1 MSELDKINPGADYAH
16 LLAEVKER
24 VRSAQYAALKAVNTE
39 LVGLYWDIGRMIV
52 ERQRDAEHGTAIA
65 EQLSNDLRTEFSGI
79 SGFSRRNIFYM
90 REFYLLYR
98 DDQRVQPL
106 VAQIGWTHNLVIF
119 QRCKDPLERE
129 FYIRMTRKFGWSKN
143 VLIHQIDNQS
153 YEKSLLGQTNFDQA
167 LTPELRAQAKLA
179 VKDEY
184 TFDFLELGE
193 EHSERGLERALI
205 ARIEDFLQAMGGM
218 FAFMGSQY
226 RLEIDGEE
234 FFIDLLLFHR
244 RLRCLVA
251 IELKIGKF
259 RPEFVGKMQF
269 YLTAL
274 NRQIRQKDETPSIG
288 IILCKEKSRTIV
300 EYALHD
306 ARKPIGVADL
316 RNHQDAAQ
324 GIEGATA
331 PAGRNRGL
339 AGGDRRMSAY
349 IPLRRG
355 IAGTLWRWPGRRA
368 AFPVVGNKIKV
379 RSPARPKTADEQ
391 CGSAPKKR
399 TRNTPCPG
407 ACGMVGGKGQRMR

>member
-1 MSELDKINPGADYAH
+1 MTSENHGMNDSNEMLPGDYTW
-16 LLAEVKER
+16 LLASVKER
-24 VRSAQYAALKAVNTE
+24 LRSAQYAALKAVNTE

-52 ERQRDAEHGTAIA
+52 ERQRDAGQGSAIA
-65 EQLSNDLRTEFSGI
+65 EQLSKDLQTEFPGI
-79 SGFSRRNIFYM
+79 SGFSRRNVFYM

-98 DDQRVQPL
+98 DDERVQPL

-119 QRCKDPLERE
+119 QRCKDALERE

-143 VLIHQIDNQS
+143 VLIHQIANQS

-193 EHSERGLERALI
+193 EHCERELERALI
-205 ARIEDFLQAMGGM
+205 AKIENFLRAMGGM

-226 RLEIDGEE
+226 RLEVDGDE

-259 RPEFVGKMQF
+259 QPEFVGKMQF

-274 NRQIRQKDETPSIG
+274 DRQVRQEDENPSIG

-306 ARKPIGVADL
+306 AKKPIGVATYEITPTLPKEL
-316 RNHQDAAQ
+316 RGQLPLPEDIVALLE
-324 GIEGATA
+324 GIE
-331 PAGRNRGL
+331 
-339 AGGDRRMSAY
+339 
-349 IPLRRG
+349 
-355 IAGTLWRWPGRRA
+355 
-368 AFPVVGNKIKV
+368 
-379 RSPARPKTADEQ
+379 Q
-391 CGSAPKKR
+391 
-399 TRNTPCPG
+399 
-407 ACGMVGGKGQRMR
+407 